1 MARQLFAIKQP
12 VVPVQTDGTA
22 LNTDDPIYLSDRDAF
37 CYKGKT
43 YKSDDI
49 PPHTLAYKGDDGG
62 WVQLESSESD
72 DQTAEWVHRYKD
84 GSPRNIGAICS
95 ACDIWNGMMTPRC
108 PWCGRVMKNA
118 LYSKEGKFL
127 GSTRKLDNQ

>member
-12 VVPVQTDGTA
+12 AVPAPIDGTV
-22 LNTDDPIYLSDRDAF
+22 LNTGDPIYSVDTDTF
-37 CYKGKT
+37 HYNGKT
-43 YKSDDI
+43 YVSPDSD
-49 PPHTLAYKGDDGG
+49 PQQTLAHAVVDM
-62 WVQLESSESD
+62 VPE
-72 DQTAEWVHRYKD
+72 DQVAEWVHRYKD

-108 PWCGRVMKNA
+108 PWCGRIMKNA

-127 GSTRKLDNQ
+127 GPTRKPDNQ